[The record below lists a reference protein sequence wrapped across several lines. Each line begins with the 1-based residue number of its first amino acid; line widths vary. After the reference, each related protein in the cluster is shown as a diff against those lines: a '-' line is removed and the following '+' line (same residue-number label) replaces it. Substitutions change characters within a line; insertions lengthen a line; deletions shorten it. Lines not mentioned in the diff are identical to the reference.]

1 MALAE
6 PVTTEGAAGL
16 AAILTDPAH
25 AVLGLDFDGTLSPI
39 VADPDQARAHPRA
52 VELLGRLAAHL
63 GAVVVVTGRPAA
75 VAVEYGGFAG
85 AAGLD
90 GLVVLGHYGF
100 ERWDAATG
108 KVTAPEPHAGV
119 RRAREL
125 LPALLAAA
133 GARPGTAVEDKG
145 GAVAVHVRRTA
156 DPETALAVLEAPVRE
171 LAEATGLHV
180 EPGRMVLELRPPGMD
195 KGAALTAFISE
206 RGARSVLFAGDDRG
220 DLAAFAAIERL
231 REHGVAGVKV
241 CSGSAEVTEL
251 SERADL
257 VVDGPDGVMALL
269 ESLAG
274 ELDARSPPSP
284 VPRR

>member
-1 MALAE
+1 VALPE
-6 PVTTEGAAGL
+6 PVTAEGAAGL
-16 AAILTDPAH
+16 AGILADPAH

-39 VADPDQARAHPRA
+39 VADSDQARAHPRA

-108 KVTAPEPHAGV
+108 RVAAPEPHPGV

-125 LPALLAAA
+125 LPALLASA
-133 GARPGTAVEDKG
+133 GADPGTAVEDKG
-145 GAVAVHVRRTA
+145 GAVAVHVRRTP
-156 DPETALAVLEAPVRE
+156 DPESALAALEAPVRE
-171 LAEATGLHV
+171 LAEAHGLHV

-195 KGAALTAFISE
+195 KGAALTAFVRE

-231 REHGVAGVKV
+231 REQGVAGVKV
-241 CSGSAEVTEL
+241 CSGSAEVAEL
-251 SERADL
+251 AGRADL
-257 VVDGPDGVMALL
+257 VVDGPDGVIALL
-269 ESLAG
+269 EALAV
-274 ELDARSPPSP
+274 ELGRAGFPGS
-284 VPRR
+284 